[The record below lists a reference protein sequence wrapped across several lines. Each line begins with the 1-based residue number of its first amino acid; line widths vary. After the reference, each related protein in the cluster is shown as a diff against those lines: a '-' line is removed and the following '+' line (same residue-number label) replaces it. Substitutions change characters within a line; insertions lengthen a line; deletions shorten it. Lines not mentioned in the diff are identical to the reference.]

1 DALETSIERLR
12 DHLRR
17 PHARKRNHLT
27 ENAAYTVNQ
36 TDLSADSV
44 SRVTVGGGSAVLA
57 RGSRKMR
64 DAQIIFPDISRFRMS
79 EAIMPRRESVI
90 PELR

>member
-1 DALETSIERLR
+1 MVSFGPVNIGWALYRWLIVVDGNNLSVLVPNFGR
-12 DHLRR
+12 
-17 PHARKRNHLT
+17 
-27 ENAAYTVNQ
+27 
-36 TDLSADSV
+36 SADSV

-64 DAQIIFPDISRFRMS
+64 DAQIVFPDISRFRMS
-79 EAIMPRRESVI
+79 ETIMPRRESVI

>member
-1 DALETSIERLR
+1 AMDDALETSIERLR

-36 TDLSADSV
+36 TDPTRSAEL
-44 SRVTVGGGSAVLA
+44 RGAVTVSSIRSGLGPGL
-57 RGSRKMR
+57 
-64 DAQIIFPDISRFRMS
+64 
-79 EAIMPRRESVI
+79 RRC
-90 PELR
+90 

>member
-1 DALETSIERLR
+1 AMDDALETSIERLR

-36 TDLSADSV
+36 TDPPKLPIWSEICCWLV
-44 SRVTVGGGSAVLA
+44 SIYRYSKCQAG
-57 RGSRKMR
+57 
-64 DAQIIFPDISRFRMS
+64 D
-79 EAIMPRRESVI
+79 
-90 PELR
+90 